1 MPLGYF
7 IMEEKIMKVKEL
19 KQILKEMPENAEVNV
34 QDGVGDTFHTITA
47 FNTKNTLT
55 ILVEDIIF

>member
-1 MPLGYF
+1 MT
-7 IMEEKIMKVKEL
+7 VKTL
-19 KQILKEMPENAEVNV
+19 KQILEEMPENAEVKV
-34 QDGVGDTFHTITA
+34 QDGVGDTFPTITA

>member
-1 MPLGYF
+1 MT
-7 IMEEKIMKVKEL
+7 VKTL
-19 KQILKEMPENAEVNV
+19 KQILKEIPENAEVNV

-47 FNTKNTLT
+47 FNTNNTLT